1 MNQLIYE
8 EDESLKLEKLHIMLI
23 KNALKDQEKAE
34 IAIRQQYNLH
44 SLLNPRHYENGISF
58 EDAGIKLDAANP
70 MNQRNHQG
78 FIRIF

>member
-8 EDESLKLEKLHIMLI
+8 EDGPLKLEKLHIILI

-34 IAIRQQYNLH
+34 VAIRQQHNLH
-44 SLLNPRHYENGISF
+44 SLLNPRYYEKGISF
-58 EDAGIKLDAANP
+58 EDARIKLDAVNP